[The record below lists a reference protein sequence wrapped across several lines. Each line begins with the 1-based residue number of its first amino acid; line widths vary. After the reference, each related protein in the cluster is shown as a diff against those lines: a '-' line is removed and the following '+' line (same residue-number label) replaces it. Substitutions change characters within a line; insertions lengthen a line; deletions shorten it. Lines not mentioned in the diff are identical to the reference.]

1 MAELY
6 DWEKEN
12 RAKQLFNA
20 TSSISSAEYT
30 FNVKIIERPGKN
42 KDKLIVKGVILPSD
56 KYKKL
61 KTASPR
67 KHKLAGSISTAI
79 NNALNV
85 IAPKRTQRLGEHI
98 LLKPESDGRLY
109 FTFNGLKYYIDKT
122 KTRCIDEGGNLWM
135 LDLAANTMYGGCEAT
150 PDFDYAF
157 VSYELERAYYNG
169 LEDSESWNVFD
180 SLFTQPSKPASTS
193 KVVDFEA
200 YKNESTRGR

>member
-6 DWEKEN
+6 DWEKDEKP
-12 RAKQLFNA
+12 RSPFKVTT
-20 TSSISSAEYT
+20 TSESVEYT
-30 FNVKIIERPGKN
+30 FKARRVEMAGRE
-42 KDKLIVKGVILPSD
+42 DKLILKGVVSPSE
-56 KYKKL
+56 KYKDL
-61 KTASPR
+61 KATPK
-67 KHKLAGSISTAI
+67 KHKLVGSISVAI
-79 NNALNV
+79 NKALNV
-85 IAPKRTQRLGEHI
+85 VAPNRTQKLGEHI

-109 FTFNGLKYYIDKT
+109 FTFNGLKFYIDKT

-180 SLFTQPSKPASTS
+180 SLFTRNSKPTSIS

-200 YKNESTRGR
+200 YKNGSTRGR